1 MTDTI
6 VAVATP
12 SGESALAIIRL
23 SGNTCKKIISRCFTT
38 PSPTPRHS
46 YLSEYKNKQGE
57 NIDQVIWCYYQNGK
71 SFTGE
76 EMLEISCHGNQ
87 FIIDEIFGTK
97 ILSLIY
103 TVLNNTIEFLISTLK
118 RLKKKV

>member
-23 SGNTCKKIISRCFTT
+23 SGNTCKKIISQCFTT

-57 NIDQVIWCYYQNGK
+57 NIDQVIMLFSCIISILKFFNLHIQL
-71 SFTGE
+71 SFPE
-76 EMLEISCHGNQ
+76 Q
-87 FIIDEIFGTK
+87 IFH
-97 ILSLIY
+97 LA
-103 TVLNNTIEFLISTLK
+103 
-118 RLKKKV
+118 